1 MDAVQMLTLAD
12 VLTPEDLAAVR
23 EGLAAVTFQD
33 GRKTAGG
40 DAKKVKANR
49 QTDGADPKVGALL
62 DFVGK
67 AIARHPVFAAYA
79 RPARPLRLM
88 FNRYGPGETYGMH
101 VDDPLMGAGTERLR
115 TDLSL
120 TLFLDEPETYEGGG
134 LVIDGLDGERE
145 IRLPAG
151 SMAIYAT
158 GALHQVTPVTA
169 GVRTACVGWVQSLI
183 RRGDEREILFDLSRV
198 RGGMKPGP
206 ERLLLDK
213 SVAQLIRL
221 WCET

>member
-1 MDAVQMLTLAD
+1 MLTLAD

-23 EGLAAVTFQD
+23 AGLAGATFLD

-49 QTDGADPKVGALL
+49 QTDGSDPKVQALL

-67 AIARHPVFAAYA
+67 AIARHPVFSAYA

-101 VDDPLMGAGTERLR
+101 VDDPLMGAGETRLR

-120 TLFLDEPETYEGGG
+120 TLFLDEPDTYEGGA
-134 LVIDGLDGERE
+134 LIIDGLDGERE

-151 SMAIYAT
+151 AMVIYPT
-158 GALHQVTPVTA
+158 GALHRVTPVTK
-169 GVRTACVGWVQSLI
+169 GVRTACVGWMQSQI
-183 RRGDEREILFDLSRV
+183 RRGEEREILFDLSRV
-198 RGGMKPGP
+198 RSAMKPGP
-206 ERLLLDK
+206 DRLLLDK

-221 WCET
+221 WGEP

>member
-1 MDAVQMLTLAD
+1 MLTLAD
-12 VLTPEDLAAVR
+12 VLTPQDLTAVR
-23 EGLAAVTFQD
+23 EGLDAVAFQD

-40 DAKKVKANR
+40 DARKVKANR
-49 QTDGADPKVGALL
+49 QADSADPKVQPLL

-88 FNRYGPGETYGMH
+88 FNRYGPGETYGLH
-101 VDDPLMGAGTERLR
+101 VDDPLMGTGPARLR

-120 TLFLDEPETYEGGG
+120 TLFLDDPDAYEGGAM
-134 LVIDGLDGERE
+134 LIDGLDGERE

-151 SMAIYAT
+151 SMVVYAT
-158 GALHQVTPVTA
+158 GALHQVTPVT
-169 GVRTACVGWVQSLI
+169 GGMRTACVGWVQSLI
-183 RRGDEREILFDLSRV
+183 RRGEEREILFDLSQV
-198 RGGMKPGP
+198 RTGMKPGP

-213 SVAQLIRL
+213 SIAQLIRL
-221 WCET
+221 WGEP